1 VIGDIFLLELL
12 HHKYPII
19 ADKTYGAIN
28 KYKMA
33 VFKFEAIWLLPFE
46 TVLSTVILHIAH

>member
-1 VIGDIFLLELL
+1 MGDIFFLELL

-33 VFKFEAIWLLPFE
+33 VFKFEAIWLLPSE
-46 TVLSTVILHIAH
+46 TVLSTVILHMAH